1 MSETVEISAQ
11 KLRDLQAA
19 EAFLNDLGN
28 DGEIGIT
35 VKQRAEKKFN
45 VKHPDLVARQQI
57 EDTLVKPL
65 RAELEESKK
74 NFKDVDERLTKFQ
87 NENLN
92 AKEEV
97 ALEKKLRNAQSQY
110 GLTDEGLNKAINRM
124 KAEGHTDI
132 DAAASWVVGQE
143 PKAKPASAPNYMP
156 QDFNLFGSSEIDEQW
171 RGLNENPVKF
181 ADKEIANIM
190 NDFAS
195 GEQDKYREFGG
206 TL

>member
-1 MSETVEISAQ
+1 MSETVEISSK
-11 KLRDLQAA
+11 KLADLQAA

-28 DGEIGIT
+28 DADIGIA

-65 RAELEESKK
+65 RSELDEERK
-74 NFKDVDERLTKFQ
+74 NFKSLEDKFTKFQ
-87 NENLN
+87 NEHLN

-97 ALEKKLRNAQSQY
+97 ALEKKLRGAQSKF
-110 GLTDEGLNKAINRM
+110 GLTDEGLNKAIDRM

-143 PKAKPASAPNYMP
+143 PKVKPASAPNYMP
-156 QDFNLFGSSEIDEQW
+156 QDFNLFGASEIDEQW
-171 RGLNENPVKF
+171 RGLNENPTKW
-181 ADKEIANIM
+181 ANKEISNIL
-190 NDFAS
+190 NNP
-195 GEQDKYREFGG
+195 EEYKEFGG